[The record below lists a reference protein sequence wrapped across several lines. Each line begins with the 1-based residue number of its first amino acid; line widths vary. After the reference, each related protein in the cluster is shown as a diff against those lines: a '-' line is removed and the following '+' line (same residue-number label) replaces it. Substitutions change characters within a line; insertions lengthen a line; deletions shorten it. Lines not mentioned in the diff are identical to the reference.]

1 MCGLCGTF
9 APDGTLNRALTAA
22 MHSRLVHRG
31 PDETYSLSTPTL
43 SMKLGRLGM
52 TALRDGWQPAE
63 DLGGRF
69 VAMTNG
75 EVFNHEDLWA
85 RIGHHRPEN
94 RVDVAIIPE
103 LFARYGPA
111 GLERVDGQFATAIY
125 DRADNSLYLGRD
137 RFGICPLYHTTVG
150 SQVHFCSELKPL
162 VTCVPN
168 SWRLDISAVDQ
179 YLALGNIVAPRT
191 LVKDVWAVPP
201 GCVVRFGGNT
211 RDTGDTGDTRD
222 AGDAGDAGETI
233 RYWRYG
239 EFAAEDKPVP
249 AEDVRDALR
258 CSVRDR
264 LRADVEIGA
273 YLSGGFDS
281 TTLVMEAADVLE
293 KPTRTFSVIFDD
305 AALDEGRFQR
315 EVSEVVGSEHHQIRC
330 GPAHVAAEFE
340 EMVRHCCYP
349 QRETYNVA
357 ALMLSREV
365 HLTGLKGV
373 ISGEGADEL
382 FFGYDSYAFDGAR
395 RKPWDSR
402 PENEQA
408 WGRAD
413 FGWEVDWSRLARRR
427 ELCLTAPAHAALS
440 GNEFWRDRLIP
451 FTDHELAGLTRMQ
464 LRSVA
469 DVYVQL
475 GGHLLGDH
483 GDAMLM
489 ANSVEGRYPFLGN
502 SVVALG
508 LRVADADKVA
518 DFEGKACLKAAYA
531 DIVPQPVV
539 RRAKQGFTAYGLS
552 TVADERMLSSWRDL
566 VTASGIFLPNSLDR
580 LAADRTP
587 DRWDVR
593 LSLISISMVI
603 DELGL
608 RL

>member
-1 MCGLCGTF
+1 VCGLCGTF
-9 APDGTLNRALTAA
+9 APDGTLNRALAAA
-22 MHSRLVHRG
+22 MHSRQVHRG

-52 TALRDGWQPAE
+52 TALKDGWQPAQ

-75 EVFNHEDLWA
+75 EVFNE
-85 RIGHHRPEN
+85 PELRERLGDRGGGN
-94 RVDVAIIPE
+94 RVDVAVIPE
-103 LFARYGPA
+103 LFARHGPA
-111 GLERVDGQFATAIY
+111 GLELIDGQFATAIY
-125 DRADNSLYLGRD
+125 DRAEDSLYLGRD
-137 RFGICPLYHTTVG
+137 RFGVCPLYYTVLDG
-150 SQVHFCSELKPL
+150 HVHFCSELKPL
-162 VTCVPN
+162 VTCVPGA
-168 SWRLDISAVDQ
+168 WRLDIGAVDQ
-179 YLALGNIVAPRT
+179 YLSLGNIVAPRT
-191 LVKDVWAVPP
+191 LVKDVYAVPP
-201 GCVVRFGGNT
+201 GCVVKFGQ
-211 RDTGDTGDTRD
+211 D
-222 AGDAGDAGETI
+222 APRTI

-239 EFAAEDKPVP
+239 KFAVQDTP
-249 AEDVRDALR
+249 ATAQEIRDALQGA
-258 CSVRDR
+258 VRDR

-281 TTLVMEAADVLE
+281 TSLVMEAARVLD
-293 KPTRTFSVIFDD
+293 KPARTFSVLFDD

-315 EVSEVVGSEHHQIRC
+315 EVAQAVGGEHHEIRVS
-330 GPAHVAAEFE
+330 PAHIAAEFE
-340 EMVRHCCYP
+340 QMVRHCCYP

-365 HLTGLKGV
+365 RFTGLKGV

-382 FFGYDSYAFDGAR
+382 FFGYDSYVFDGAR
-395 RKPWDSR
+395 RTPRPSR

-413 FGWEVDWSRLARRR
+413 FSWEVDWTRSARLR
-427 ELCLTAPAHAALS
+427 ELCLHESALGALP

-451 FTDHELAGLTRMQ
+451 FADGEGAGLTPMQ
-464 LRSVA
+464 LRSIA

-502 SVVALG
+502 AVVDLG
-508 LRVADADKVA
+508 LRVADDAKVA
-518 DFEGKACLKAAYA
+518 DFEGKACLKAAYEG
-531 DIVPQPVV
+531 IVPRRVLQ
-539 RRAKQGFTAYGLS
+539 RAKQGFTAYGLAA
-552 TVADERMLSSWRDL
+552 VADDRMLARWRDL
-566 VTASGIFLPNSLDR
+566 VAAGGVFRPDCLD
-580 LAADRTP
+580 LLGADRTP
-587 DRWDVR
+587 DKWDVR
-593 LSLISISMVI
+593 LSVISISMVI

>member
-9 APDGTLNRALTAA
+9 APDGTLNRAVAAA

-43 SMKLGRLGM
+43 SVKLGRLGM
-52 TALRDGWQPAE
+52 TAVKDGWQPAE
-63 DLGGRF
+63 DRSGRF

-75 EVFNHEDLWA
+75 EVFNYGNIRERLGD
-85 RIGHHRPEN
+85 HRPEN
-94 RVDVAIIPE
+94 RVDVAVIPE

-111 GLERVDGQFATAIY
+111 GLELIDGQFATAIH
-125 DRADNSLYLGRD
+125 DRAENSLYLARD
-137 RFGICPLYHTTVG
+137 RFGICPMHYTIIDSH
-150 SQVHFCSELKPL
+150 VHFCSELKPL

-168 SWRLDISAVDQ
+168 AWRLDMTAVDQ
-179 YLALGNIVAPRT
+179 YLSLGNIVAPRT
-191 LVKDVWAVPP
+191 LVKGVHAVPP
-201 GCVVRFGGNT
+201 GCVIRFDEGSPHT
-211 RDTGDTGDTRD
+211 V
-222 AGDAGDAGETI
+222 

-239 EFAAEDKPVP
+239 EFAVEDTPVTAEDI
-249 AEDVRDALR
+249 RDALQR
-258 CSVRDR
+258 SVRDR

-281 TTLVMEAADVLE
+281 TTLVMEAARVLE
-293 KPTRTFSVIFDD
+293 KPTRTFSVLFDD

-315 EVSEVVGSEHHQIRC
+315 EVSEAVGSEHHQIRC
-330 GPAHVAAEFE
+330 SPAHVAAEFE

-365 HLTGLKGV
+365 RLTGLKGV

-395 RKPWDSR
+395 RKPRDSH

-413 FGWEVDWSRLARRR
+413 FSWEVDWAKVARRR
-427 ELCLTAPAHAALS
+427 ELCFTPSALAALS

-451 FTDHELAGLTRMQ
+451 FTDQETTGLTQMQ
-464 LRSVA
+464 LRSIA

-475 GGHLLGDH
+475 SGHLLGDH
-483 GDAMLM
+483 GDTMLM

-502 SVVALG
+502 SMVSLG
-508 LRVADADKVA
+508 LRIGDDDKVA

-539 RRAKQGFTAYGLS
+539 QRAKQGFTAYGLS
-552 TVADERMLSSWRDL
+552 AVADDRTLSNWRDL
-566 VTASGIFLPNSLDR
+566 VAASGIFRPDALDR
-580 LAADRTP
+580 LGADRRP
-587 DRWDVR
+587 DKWDVR

-608 RL
+608 RS